1 MDRRRFLKYAAV
13 GVAVAGSGL
22 VGYEFER
29 WQTALVA
36 APTKTYTET
45 VTSLSIE
52 TLTRTTTSS
61 RTVTRGTSDLELSLF
76 ADWHGDG
83 KQQSDEPGIK
93 DLQVDVSDS
102 AGNFLTTVAA
112 DSDGKYWVRN
122 VQVGKKYVIL
132 PKTDRFKYISIS
144 NSEIR
149 DIAQGYAFQVLSP
162 DDTLSVGLMEGF
174 LTLPIQ
180 VKEFRLGSYVD
191 LDPGPGTRD
200 WKGGTQTYDGHP
212 GTDFLA
218 SEGVDVLA
226 AGPGRIFAAASGWPN
241 KPSWTGVDYYRNNGN
256 FVMIDHGNGLY
267 IAYHHLKSITVD
279 ETPWAS
285 NGPMVSRG
293 QTIGQ
298 VGTTG
303 VTSVG
308 GSERITVPHLHL
320 QVWNGSGFM
329 YGRVDALDPFRDL
342 YYGKHGL
349 SPWSDPESLWSKD
362 NDPQS
367 PLS

>member
-1 MDRRRFLKYAAV
+1 LGFLDRRKFLRYAGATAAV
-13 GVAVAGSGL
+13 VGASAIGL
-22 VGYEFER
+22 DYIVNSPQIPSQ
-29 WQTALVA
+29 QTS
-36 APTKTYTET
+36 ET
-45 VTSLSIE
+45 QIP
-52 TLTRTTTSS
+52 TSS
-61 RTVTRGTSDLELSLF
+61 RPASANVSSTLSSSAQLVSLQGKLFFDYNGNGVQDSEEPAVQNARVRLKNGRG
-76 ADWHGDG
+76 
-83 KQQSDEPGIK
+83 
-93 DLQVDVSDS
+93 
-102 AGNFLTTVAA
+102 
-112 DSDGKYWVRN
+112 
-122 VQVGKKYVIL
+122 
-132 PKTDRFKYISIS
+132 
-144 NSEIR
+144 
-149 DIAQGYAFQVLSP
+149 DIAVEALTDSSGDFKVDAPMGQYSVHLNVDPKFRYMCRSVTEFTAVDLGYAISLLEG
-162 DDTLSVGLMEGF
+162 TTELNIGLMQGF

-180 VKEFRLGSYVD
+180 AKEFRLGSYVD
-191 LDPGPGTRD
+191 LDPGPGIRN
-200 WKGGTQTYDGHP
+200 WKGGTRTYDGHP

-241 KPSWTGVDYYRNNGN
+241 NPSWTGVDYYRNNGN

-285 NGPMVSRG
+285 NEPMVSRE

-298 VGTTG
+298 VGATG

-308 GSERITVPHLHL
+308 GTEKITVPHLHL

-329 YGRVDALDPFRDL
+329 HGRVDALDPFRDL
-342 YYGKHGL
+342 YYGKHGH